1 MSNEAA
7 KDKEICKTHCKHNTC
22 SLKVKYHGKVVDTGV
37 ECCKDVHEFLI
48 EYIMNYEG
56 KSKEEVIDM
65 IPPAVDEST
74 EPTPKRVKQSHR
86 RSFELVGSNE
96 SN

>member
-1 MSNEAA
+1 MKMQSGLHQDPRTALHPA
-7 KDKEICKTHCKHNTC
+7 
-22 SLKVKYHGKVVDTGV
+22 LM
-37 ECCKDVHEFLI
+37 LI